1 MPRRKKSVD
10 FEQSIAELE
19 ALVDALESGDLSL
32 EDSLKT
38 FEKGVK
44 ITHECQTALK
54 DAEKKVE
61 ILSRDN
67 QGEITAAPFDT
78 PDEAR

>member
-1 MPRRKKSVD
+1 MSRRKKSVD

-44 ITHECQTALK
+44 ITRECQTALK

-67 QGEITAAPFDT
+67 QGEITATPFDA
-78 PDEAR
+78 PDDE